1 LAGLRPAEIRII
13 AVGSGSPRS
22 TLSPASPWAGAVP
35 GAISSAVAAVTTISS
50 VAAIPTVT
58 TIPTVAAVTTIPTV
72 TAVTTIPAVA
82 AVTTIPAVAARPA
95 TVSAGV
101 ATIAIRHALPVVL
114 GVSPMAVDRQKGDLD
129 GFGAWI

>member
-1 LAGLRPAEIRII
+1 MAGLRPAEIRII

-22 TLSPASPWAGAVP
+22 TLSAASPWAGAVP
-35 GAISSAVAAVTTISS
+35 GAISSAVAAV
-50 VAAIPTVT
+50 P
-58 TIPTVAAVTTIPTV
+58 
-72 TAVTTIPAVA
+72 AVTTIPAVA
-82 AVTTIPAVAARPA
+82 AVTTIPARPA